1 MKKQEKENLE
11 KVETTEKE
19 DIKEEV
25 NKDDRKITKEKIKK
39 DEKLESNLKN
49 LDEKENINKNVSS
62 SNQENLEKENNKSK
76 TLQSIIF
83 HIVAVIC
90 ISIFCFAIAPK
101 TLQNDTF
108 YTLKIGEYIYNNGI
122 SDLTQ
127 DLYSWHE
134 LPYTYPHWLYDLS
147 MFLIYNSFGQLGIYV
162 STMILTAI
170 LGISIY
176 ILSNKK
182 SKNKVVSL
190 AISIGAIYLMKSF
203 IAARAQLV
211 TFILFVWTV
220 FCIESF
226 LETKKKRY
234 AILLLI
240 IPLLIANLHC
250 AVFPF
255 YFVLYLPYIAEY
267 FLLLIEERDLD
278 LKLFSIFMK
287 IRKKLS
293 RKSEVKEKCEIKID
307 KIKNAVT
314 ERKKKREVI
323 RENPYKI
330 RVKKNHVVL
339 LLITIMAIAALTGFL
354 NPAGDGAYTYLYKTM
369 QGNTTQSINEHLP
382 LTLTDNQE
390 FAIALVIFLLV
401 LIFTDTKI
409 RLSDLFML
417 MGVTYLAFK
426 SRRQVSMFALFAGPV
441 LASLIGNFVNKYD
454 KETFQKIERFV
465 TGWFGATVVICGFII
480 LSTNIIKPH
489 LRDEYIEVGSYPVE
503 ASDWILKNLDVENI
517 KLYNEYNYGSYLLFR
532 GIPVFIDSRCDLYSP
547 EFNGTYNK
555 EEKEYE
561 GRDIF
566 SDALNIAGVAVDYET
581 KFEEYGV
588 THVILYANAKLAMI
602 LEDDPNYDL
611 IYSDDNFVIFERL
624 NAKVAEN
631 T

>member
-1 MKKQEKENLE
+1 MKKQEKEN
-11 KVETTEKE
+11 
-19 DIKEEV
+19 
-25 NKDDRKITKEKIKK
+25 
-39 DEKLESNLKN
+39 
-49 LDEKENINKNVSS
+49 INKNASS

-83 HIVAVIC
+83 HIVAVMC

-176 ILSNKK
+176 VLSNKK

-234 AILLLI
+234 AISLLI

-293 RKSEVKEKCEIKID
+293 RKSEAKEKCEIKID

-354 NPAGDGAYTYLYKTM
+354 NPAGDGAYTYLYKTL

-465 TGWFGATVVICGFII
+465 TGWFGATVVICCFII

-503 ASDWILKNLDVENI
+503 ASEWILKNLDVENI

-588 THVILYANAKLAMI
+588 THVILYENAKLAMI

-624 NAKVAEN
+624 NAKVSEN

>member
-1 MKKQEKENLE
+1 MKKQEKEN
-11 KVETTEKE
+11 
-19 DIKEEV
+19 
-25 NKDDRKITKEKIKK
+25 
-39 DEKLESNLKN
+39 
-49 LDEKENINKNVSS
+49 INKNASS

-176 ILSNKK
+176 VLSNKK

-465 TGWFGATVVICGFII
+465 TGWFGATVVICCFII

-602 LEDDPNYDL
+602 LEDDSNYDL

-624 NAKVAEN
+624 NAKVTEN

>member
-1 MKKQEKENLE
+1 MKKQEKEN
-11 KVETTEKE
+11 
-19 DIKEEV
+19 
-25 NKDDRKITKEKIKK
+25 
-39 DEKLESNLKN
+39 
-49 LDEKENINKNVSS
+49 INKNASS

-176 ILSNKK
+176 VLSNKK

-293 RKSEVKEKCEIKID
+293 RKSEVKEKCEIKIE

-465 TGWFGATVVICGFII
+465 TGWFGATVVICCFII

-588 THVILYANAKLAMI
+588 THVILYENAKLAMI

>member
-1 MKKQEKENLE
+1 M
-11 KVETTEKE
+11 
-19 DIKEEV
+19 
-25 NKDDRKITKEKIKK
+25 
-39 DEKLESNLKN
+39 
-49 LDEKENINKNVSS
+49 
-62 SNQENLEKENNKSK
+62 
-76 TLQSIIF
+76 
-83 HIVAVIC
+83 
-90 ISIFCFAIAPK
+90 
-101 TLQNDTF
+101 
-108 YTLKIGEYIYNNGI
+108 
-122 SDLTQ
+122 
-127 DLYSWHE
+127 
-134 LPYTYPHWLYDLS
+134 
-147 MFLIYNSFGQLGIYV
+147 
-162 STMILTAI
+162 
-170 LGISIY
+170 
-176 ILSNKK
+176 
-182 SKNKVVSL
+182 
-190 AISIGAIYLMKSF
+190 
-203 IAARAQLV
+203 
-211 TFILFVWTV
+211 
-220 FCIESF
+220 
-226 LETKKKRY
+226 
-234 AILLLI
+234 
-240 IPLLIANLHC
+240 
-250 AVFPF
+250 
-255 YFVLYLPYIAEY
+255 
-267 FLLLIEERDLD
+267 
-278 LKLFSIFMK
+278 
-287 IRKKLS
+287 
-293 RKSEVKEKCEIKID
+293 
-307 KIKNAVT
+307 
-314 ERKKKREVI
+314 
-323 RENPYKI
+323 
-330 RVKKNHVVL
+330 VL

>member
-1 MKKQEKENLE
+1 MKKQEKEN
-11 KVETTEKE
+11 
-19 DIKEEV
+19 
-25 NKDDRKITKEKIKK
+25 
-39 DEKLESNLKN
+39 
-49 LDEKENINKNVSS
+49 INKNASS

-76 TLQSIIF
+76 NLQSIIF

-176 ILSNKK
+176 VLSNKK

-234 AILLLI
+234 AISLLI

-293 RKSEVKEKCEIKID
+293 RKSEAKEKCEIKID

-354 NPAGDGAYTYLYKTM
+354 NPAGDGAYTYLYKTL

-555 EEKEYE
+555 EDKEYE

-566 SDALNIAGVAVDYET
+566 SDALNIAAVAVDYET

-588 THVILYANAKLAMI
+588 THVILYENAKLAMI

>member
-1 MKKQEKENLE
+1 MKKQ
-11 KVETTEKE
+11 
-19 DIKEEV
+19 
-25 NKDDRKITKEKIKK
+25 
-39 DEKLESNLKN
+39 
-49 LDEKENINKNVSS
+49 EKENINKNVSS

-267 FLLLIEERDLD
+267 FLLLIEERDFD

-465 TGWFGATVVICGFII
+465 TGWFGATVVICCFII

>member
-1 MKKQEKENLE
+1 MKKQEKEN
-11 KVETTEKE
+11 
-19 DIKEEV
+19 
-25 NKDDRKITKEKIKK
+25 
-39 DEKLESNLKN
+39 
-49 LDEKENINKNVSS
+49 INKNASS